1 MSGSKRP
8 SSRLSSTYTAPYVPQ
23 VPQKL
28 EQPVSEPLLSKPLL
42 STEARP
48 QKEVHQEMMK
58 TIDNVYDEKLDESSK
73 SEPFTEDSLGEKSN
87 RFYQ

>member
-28 EQPVSEPLLSKPLL
+28 EHPVSEPLLSKPLL
-42 STEARP
+42 STDARP
-48 QKEVHQEMMK
+48 QNEVHQEMMQ
-58 TIDNVYDEKLDESSK
+58 TIEKVYDEKLDESSK
-73 SEPFTEDSLGEKSN
+73 SEPFTEESLGE
-87 RFYQ
+87 RYQR